1 MQSKRTINENNKAN
15 STADL
20 KATAETE
27 EAERA
32 HAATV
37 PEKFGDVR
45 TLVKAYS
52 ELEAEFTRRSQR
64 LKELEQ
70 RENKTDLP
78 PDAAA
83 EKSSPIDEE
92 ELVRRALSSEKVRD
106 AVIGGYLQGVA
117 ASSVPLAYGGGA
129 VAAPR
134 NAPRTVKEAGR
145 LAREFLKK

>member
-1 MQSKRTINENNKAN
+1 MQSKRTINENNKDN

-20 KATAETE
+20 KATAETA

-32 HAATV
+32 DAATV

-64 LKELEQ
+64 LK
-70 RENKTDLP
+70 DLP